1 MPHRRNTDSAEP
13 TEEKSKMF
21 ETAKRSQSM
30 PTQIPPTIEVA
41 LKSETSTVPI
51 VPDKPIVVVE

>member
-1 MPHRRNTDSAEP
+1 MPQRRNTDSAEP
-13 TEEKSKMF
+13 TEEKRRMF

-41 LKSETSTVPI
+41 LKSETSIVPI
-51 VPDKPIVVVE
+51 VPDKPTVVVE